1 MTAGSSAFEPEVE
14 ETLAPIT
21 ITVGSGAAPGEQVV
35 AVTGEIDV
43 ATSPELRQ
51 AIAGVIDDADR
62 LTIDLSGTTFID
74 SSGLGVLVGALKRAR
89 ELGREGV
96 TLRGVQE
103 PVRRVLEITGLTDL
117 FAVEG

>member
-1 MTAGSSAFEPEVE
+1 MSLGSSAPEPEVE
-14 ETLAPIT
+14 EALAPIA
-21 ITVGSGAAPGEQVV
+21 IEVGPGPSAGEQVV
-35 AVTGEIDV
+35 AVAGEIDV

-51 AIAGVIDDADR
+51 AIERVIDDTAR

-89 ELGREGV
+89 ELGHEGIV
-96 TLRGVQE
+96 LRGIQE
-103 PVRRVLEITGLTDL
+103 PVRRVLEITGLAEL

>member
-21 ITVGSGAAPGEQVV
+21 IAVGPGAPGEQVV

-51 AIAGVIDDADR
+51 AIAGVIDDAER

-96 TLRGVQE
+96 ALRGVQE